1 MFNFGA
7 FAGGLATAIQTQQKL
22 NIEEKKYDDDIK
34 ASNAKLKQEENKALA
49 EILKQVDEHNKN
61 VSNLSLGMSK
71 AEDETQYN
79 TYVSELKAANENFK
93 ANAKSQLD
101 NYANTP
107 LGQKMETLFNGARV
121 SDAEQIEKTTIKD
134 ANGNVVET
142 YIPQSLVQDKDN
154 LVLMENGRFGIA
166 QVGQDGKISG
176 YQPTNIAP
184 VKFKPETDMY
194 TKGLELFT
202 PGGDS
207 VKVYSPNEA
216 KQYEQQ
222 GFGRVKPKIDSSP
235 KVEVKIQQAQQDYSE
250 AFDLGTKVIGG
261 DKSIPLKDL
270 AVAQSRVLSSDYGK
284 TESVKNLEKDSAGL
298 HKNIMSLKTL
308 KKDIDAIAD
317 DPAFENQYKTAFN
330 EVITKYVPENFYE
343 LSPSDKEATY
353 QSLRAKGK
361 MGDALAQYL
370 KSNSGTAASE
380 KEAIRNLTNMF
391 GGENIS
397 LMSPKSIRNS
407 LSGFIDTRIE
417 SAKVLAQDA
426 SDSGLPLNA
435 KKLKDVIDTHT
446 PSGTKKVE
454 VSKDIQDLLKSNNVP
469 YEPEKYEYN
478 IIDGKLKRRLIN
490 GK

>member
-22 NIEEKKYDDDIK
+22 NLEEDKYNAEIENAK
-34 ASNAKLKQEENKALA
+34 AKLKLEGEKLQSEISKKENDRK
-49 EILKQVDEHNKN
+49 V
-61 VSNLSLGMSK
+61 
-71 AEDETQYN
+71 
-79 TYVSELKAANENFK
+79 
-93 ANAKSQLD
+93 
-101 NYANTP
+101 
-107 LGQKMETLFNGARV
+107 
-121 SDAEQIEKTTIKD
+121 KD
-134 ANGNVVET
+134 ANIVKEVENIMASDKIDIDAKVKSANNIYRAGGYSMAKVIMTDPTSGEKFVADVTQNLFPEIDKIQKDLDIYKNEGN
-142 YIPQSLVQDKDN
+142 YKLDN
-154 LVLMENGRFGIA
+154 TGALYTRPNAESEFTPIGFKGTNAKAFSKEGI
-166 QVGQDGKISG
+166 D
-176 YQPTNIAP
+176 
-184 VKFKPETDMY
+184 Y

-202 PGGDS
+202 PSGDS

-270 AVAQSRVLSSDYGK
+270 AVAQSKVLSSDYGK

-298 HKNIMSLKTL
+298 HKNLMSLKTL

-330 EVITKYVPENFYE
+330 EIITKYIPENFYE

>member
-1 MFNFGA
+1 MGFNFGA
-7 FAGGLATAIQTQQKL
+7 FAGGLASGIQAGQKMVL
-22 NIEEKKYDDDIK
+22 DQKKYESEVK
-34 ASNAKLKQEENKALA
+34 SAEEKLKQEENKALS

-107 LGQKMETLFNGARV
+107 LGQKMETLFNGARI
-121 SDAEQIEKTTIKD
+121 SDVEQVEKTTIKD

-222 GFGRVKPKIDSSP
+222 GFGRVKPKTDNSP

-270 AVAQSRVLSSDYGK
+270 AVAQSKVLSSDYGK

-298 HKNIMSLKTL
+298 HKNLMSLKAL
-308 KKDIDAIAD
+308 QKDIDAIAD

-330 EVITKYVPENFYE
+330 EIITKYIPENFYD

-353 QSLRAKGK
+353 RSLRAKGK

-417 SAKVLAQDA
+417 NAKVLAQDA

-454 VSKDIQDLLKSNNVP
+454 ASQPKQVGLAGNLPVMQD
-469 YEPEKYEYN
+469 EKGEY
-478 IIDGKLKRRLIN
+478 IEIN
-490 GK
+490 GVKKYKGVK

>member
-1 MFNFGA
+1 MGFNFGA

-22 NIEEKKYDDDIK
+22 NLEEKKYDEEIENAKAKLKLEGDKLKKQQEDDIK
-34 ASNAKLKQEENKALA
+34 KAEKDKADGAVKVEEVMGKTDIGLEARINQANNMSKIYGLGTAKAMMTDPTSGEKFVADVTQNLLPEIDKIQKDLNIYKNEGNYKLDNTGALYTRPNAESEFTPIGFKGTNAKVFTKE
-49 EILKQVDEHNKN
+49 
-61 VSNLSLGMSK
+61 
-71 AEDETQYN
+71 
-79 TYVSELKAANENFK
+79 
-93 ANAKSQLD
+93 
-101 NYANTP
+101 
-107 LGQKMETLFNGARV
+107 
-121 SDAEQIEKTTIKD
+121 
-134 ANGNVVET
+134 
-142 YIPQSLVQDKDN
+142 
-154 LVLMENGRFGIA
+154 GI
-166 QVGQDGKISG
+166 D
-176 YQPTNIAP
+176 
-184 VKFKPETDMY
+184 Y

-202 PGGDS
+202 PSGDS

-222 GFGRVKPKIDSSP
+222 GFGRVKPKIDNSP

-261 DKSIPLKDL
+261 DKSISLKDL
-270 AVAQSRVLSSDYGK
+270 AVAQSKVLSSDYGK

-298 HKNIMSLKTL
+298 HKNLMSLKTL

-330 EVITKYVPENFYE
+330 EVITKYIPENFYE

-407 LSGFIDTRIE
+407 LSGFIDTRVE

>member
-22 NIEEKKYDDDIK
+22 NLEEKKYDDDIK

-107 LGQKMETLFNGARV
+107 LGQKMETLFNGARI
-121 SDAEQIEKTTIKD
+121 SDVEQVEKTTIKD

-184 VKFKPETDMY
+184 VKFKTPEGKSSFGVINGKEGFY
-194 TKGLELFT
+194 TNEQLANATAQGM
-202 PGGDS
+202 S
-207 VKVYSPNEA
+207 VERSKD
-216 KQYEQQ
+216 
-222 GFGRVKPKIDSSP
+222 KPATT
-235 KVEVKIQQAQQDYSE
+235 KVEVKMQQAQQDYSE

-270 AVAQSRVLSSDYGK
+270 AVAQSKVLSSDYGK

-298 HKNIMSLKTL
+298 HKNLMSLKAL
-308 KKDIDAIAD
+308 EKDIDAIAD

-330 EVITKYVPENFYE
+330 EVITKYIPENFYE

-407 LSGFIDTRIE
+407 LSGFIDTRVE

-435 KKLKDVIDTHT
+435 KKLKDVIDAHT